1 MAADEAREK
10 LDADLEMQRIRVC
23 TYVLEHATVRERTA
37 VSLGQ
42 EKTSLAVLAQGR
54 KAFDLL
60 WGSFSD
66 DQV

>member
-1 MAADEAREK
+1 M
-10 LDADLEMQRIRVC
+10 
-23 TYVLEHATVRERTA
+23 YVLEHATVRERTA

-42 EKTSLAVLAQGR
+42 EKMAAVLAQGR